1 MTGRL
6 TDYDKGI
13 ITRAS
18 ELAAI
23 HGPDAV
29 SKHTGATDRTA
40 AYVTAFGEAQ
50 YFIRELAAIIG
61 HLGGDSDD
69 EGQAGDLGDL
79 EPYCATCGALIGH
92 FRGHGD
98 SWHHFRGAGTEASP
112 VELFDAGHEPEVAWR
127 PAGGQ

>member
-6 TDYDKGI
+6 ADYDRGI

-18 ELAAI
+18 QLAAI

-50 YFIRELAAIIG
+50 YYLRELARIIG
-61 HLGGDSDD
+61 RL
-69 EGQAGDLGDL
+69 
-79 EPYCATCGALIGH
+79 
-92 FRGHGD
+92 
-98 SWHHFRGAGTEASP
+98 TE
-112 VELFDAGHEPEVAWR
+112 ED
-127 PAGGQ
+127 